1 MPIIVAG
8 LVPHAG
14 VVLVHRHVVL
24 AVGKALVRMEL
35 ATLCQLIGELLPLG
49 GARTGQFL
57 LLPKAATERVCLC
70 VCMGVVVLVR
80 DSFDRRK
87 VCDVF

>member
-1 MPIIVAG
+1 MPVVVAG

-24 AVGKALVRMEL
+24 VVGKALVRMEL
-35 ATLCQLIGELLPLG
+35 ATLRQLIGELLPLG

-57 LLPKAATERVCLC
+57 LLPKAATERDVFMC
-70 VCMGVVVLVR
+70 VCVGSCV
-80 DSFDRRK
+80 SKGF
-87 VCDVF
+87 FW